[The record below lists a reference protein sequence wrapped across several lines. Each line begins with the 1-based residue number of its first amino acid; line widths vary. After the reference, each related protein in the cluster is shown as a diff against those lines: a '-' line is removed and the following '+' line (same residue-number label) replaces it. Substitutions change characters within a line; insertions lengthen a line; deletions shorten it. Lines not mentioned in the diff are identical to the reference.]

1 MCFSDF
7 IKDFLTNLL
16 VFKINEPNLN
26 QIFFRYFSIDKS
38 YYEIYIDHAKHPPV
52 SKIFLNLEA
61 SELN

>member
-38 YYEIYIDHAKHPPV
+38 YYEIYIDHGKHPPV
-52 SKIFLNLEA
+52 SKIFF
-61 SELN
+61 